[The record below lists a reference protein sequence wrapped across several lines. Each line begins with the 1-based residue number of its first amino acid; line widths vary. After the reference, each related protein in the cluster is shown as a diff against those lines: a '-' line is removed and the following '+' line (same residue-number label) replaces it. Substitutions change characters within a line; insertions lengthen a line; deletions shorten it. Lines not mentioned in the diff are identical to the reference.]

1 MIKKILKGL
10 GRLAA
15 LSVILTSL
23 YLVNLFS
30 TKPYSIDHYLGKELV
45 FGLMDSPEAMTYI
58 GVFDRFNWLTKH
70 NSKLSIPQED
80 DIEKDIVDLEKSIKT
95 LYKYDDS
102 KLSDNQRITKKIA
115 IFDLENS
122 LKELKEFPYL
132 DYPLNQI
139 GGIHLNTVEFM
150 SGMHPI
156 RNKSSAAASAA
167 APGFAI
173 VFTVVSRDAAAEVAA
188 EAAAEEAA
196 AAAPAPASSGSIS
209 FYVRFQNYISFLRS
223 L

>member
-15 LSVILTSL
+15 LSVILTAL
-23 YLVNLFS
+23 YLVNLFFM
-30 TKPYSIDHYLGKELV
+30 KPYSIDHYLGKELV
-45 FGLMDSPEAMTYI
+45 FGLMGSPEAMTYI

-139 GGIHLNTVEFM
+139 GGIHLNTIEFM
-150 SGMHPI
+150 NDMHPI
-156 RNKSSAAASAA
+156 RNKSEANDFIKRTDLIKEVYKGCLLYTSPSPRDTLLSRMPSSA
-167 APGFAI
+167 
-173 VFTVVSRDAAAEVAA
+173 
-188 EAAAEEAA
+188 
-196 AAAPAPASSGSIS
+196 
-209 FYVRFQNYISFLRS
+209 
-223 L
+223 

>member
-80 DIEKDIVDLEKSIKT
+80 DIEKDIVDLEKSIKI
-95 LYKYDDS
+95 LYKYNDS

-115 IFDLENS
+115 IFEVVTGNRESD
-122 LKELKEFPYL
+122 
-132 DYPLNQI
+132 
-139 GGIHLNTVEFM
+139 
-150 SGMHPI
+150 
-156 RNKSSAAASAA
+156 RKSN
-167 APGFAI
+167 
-173 VFTVVSRDAAAEVAA
+173 RK
-188 EAAAEEAA
+188 
-196 AAAPAPASSGSIS
+196 
-209 FYVRFQNYISFLRS
+209 
-223 L
+223 

>member
-23 YLVNLFS
+23 YLVNLFFM
-30 TKPYSIDHYLGKELV
+30 KPYSIDHYLGKELV

-80 DIEKDIVDLEKSIKT
+80 DIEKDIIDLEKSIKT

-156 RNKSSAAASAA
+156 RNKSEANDY
-167 APGFAI
+167 I
-173 VFTVVSRDAAAEVAA
+173 KRINLIKEVYEGVLKDLEKQATN
-188 EAAAEEAA
+188 E
-196 AAAPAPASSGSIS
+196 IILLNS
-209 FYVRFQNYISFLRS
+209 FMGM
-223 L
+223 